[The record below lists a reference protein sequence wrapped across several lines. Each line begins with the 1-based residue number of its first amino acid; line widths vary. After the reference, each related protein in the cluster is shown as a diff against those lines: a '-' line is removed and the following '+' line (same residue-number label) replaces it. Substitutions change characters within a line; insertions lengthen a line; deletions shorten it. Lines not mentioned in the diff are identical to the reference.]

1 MCLIFAMSGSVAIS
15 AMGKQASIGQIM
27 FYDILCILW
36 TSSEQCLLDSKLN
49 KMKNLL
55 MIM

>member
-1 MCLIFAMSGSVAIS
+1 MCLIFALSGSVAIS

-27 FYDILCILW
+27 FYGILCILW

-49 KMKNLL
+49 KMENLL